1 MLLREEA
8 NKYLDYCKFQ
18 KELDDKTIKAYK
30 ADLQQFIGLIGESVK
45 NPDKES
51 LNAYLLYLHRTY
63 KQKTVKRKIASVKA
77 LFHYLEEEEIIDIN
91 PFHKVKTKFKEELV
105 LPKIIPKDSR
115 LHHLSSRYQQ
125 ERL

>member
-30 ADLQQFIGLIGESVK
+30 ADLQQFIELIGESVN

-77 LFHYLEEEEIIDIN
+77 LFHYLEEN
-91 PFHKVKTKFKEELV
+91 KVQGRTRFAQNYSK
-105 LPKIIPKDSR
+105 
-115 LHHLSSRYQQ
+115 RYH
-125 ERL
+125 